1 MTEEIN
7 LDEASPPN
15 TVPDLGL
22 IENWKSYPEHLTVT
36 LPTEAGQKAAEQA
49 LSTIKD
55 RSYSGRHPELGKMI
69 NCQFCGMRH
78 RQNDT
83 LRKCEQ
89 KFATET
95 REGDPVQGEL
105 LPPEGMATLTARQL
119 IGAAAF
125 AKRRQRPRNKP
136 KNKIHY
142 WLKVII
148 EAAKRKNDANQ
159 IS

>member
-1 MTEEIN
+1 MTE
-7 LDEASPPN
+7 PN
-15 TVPDLGL
+15 VENVGKILTEQTHGFNNESV
-22 IENWKSYPEHLTVT
+22 IENQGPVAIT

-55 RSYSGRHPELGKMI
+55 RSYAGRNPELGKMI
-69 NCQFCGMRH
+69 NCAFCGTRH
-78 RQNDT
+78 RQNDS
-83 LRKCEQ
+83 LMKCEQ

-148 EAAKRKNDANQ
+148 EAAKRKKDADQ

>member
-1 MTEEIN
+1 MTEENNELIETPESAPSIN
-7 LDEASPPN
+7 L
-15 TVPDLGL
+15 
-22 IENWKSYPEHLTVT
+22 ENWKSYPEHLTVT

-55 RSYSGRHPELGKMI
+55 RSYAGRNPELGKMI

-89 KFATET
+89 KFAATN

-105 LPPEGMATLTARQL
+105 LPPEGMTTLTARQL

-142 WLKVII
+142 WLRVII